1 MFSKSNVLG
10 TLSGFIILFFLGFL
24 YYDILA
30 NDFMMEASNQAIS
43 KIPADMFYLSLG
55 LLIQAFSMSTL
66 YQKLTGKDANLSSG
80 FKFGAWI
87 GVLVGFGMGFVW
99 YGTADIYTLNGHLV
113 DAVWSVVFYGI
124 VGAAIGWTQQKMN

>member
-10 TLSGFIILFFLGFL
+10 TLSGFVILFFLGYL

-30 NDFMMEASNQAIS
+30 HDFMKEASNQVIS
-43 KIPADMFYLSLG
+43 KIPADMLYLSLG

-66 YQKLTGKDANLSSG
+66 YQKLSGHEAGLSSG

-113 DAVWSVVFYGI
+113 DAVWSVVFYGV

>member
-1 MFSKSNVLG
+1 
-10 TLSGFIILFFLGFL
+10 
-24 YYDILA
+24 
-30 NDFMMEASNQAIS
+30 
-43 KIPADMFYLSLG
+43 MFYLSLG

-124 VGAAIGWTQQKMN
+124 VGASNWMDATKNELSLFIEFFLENLLLEHRRPW